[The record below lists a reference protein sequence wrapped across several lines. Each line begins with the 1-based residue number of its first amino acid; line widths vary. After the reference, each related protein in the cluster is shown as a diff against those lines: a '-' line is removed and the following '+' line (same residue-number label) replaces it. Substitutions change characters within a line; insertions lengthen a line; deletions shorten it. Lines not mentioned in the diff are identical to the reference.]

1 MRGDGFMNA
10 PAVIKS
16 FVYWKELYKFLSGG
30 THTMQDI
37 QATASQRWTERLKQ
51 AIPGGTSTS
60 SKAPLY
66 APEEPGVIVRGKGCR
81 VWDADGTEYIDFRN
95 GLGPVTLGY
104 GFPAV
109 DEAIRKQLDNG
120 IIYGHPHTLECEV
133 AEMFCE
139 LIPCAEQARFLKT
152 GGEAISAAIKLARA
166 YTGRDHIV
174 QIGYNGWL
182 NSNAVGGATLPGLT
196 TQILPGVPLA
206 VSGLHHAFGWNDTS
220 ALERTLDEF
229 SGQIAAIVV
238 AADYGTMEAGSTFY
252 PAVRA
257 LADKHGS
264 LLIFDEIVTGFRI
277 AIGGAQQYFGVIPD
291 LAVFSKG
298 IANGMP
304 LSVYAGRKEVM
315 SYCAPDKA
323 VISST
328 FGGETLSLAAA
339 KACMDTYRR
348 HDVTGF
354 LWKQG
359 EAVWGGLNRIFERK
373 GVPVK
378 IRGFWPCPTFGA
390 IDGKSNG
397 EVLPLLFRLA
407 YKHGVS
413 LYNVSYVNYS
423 HRDEDIA
430 EALGRLESACDDY
443 MMDKI

>member
-1 MRGDGFMNA
+1 
-10 PAVIKS
+10 
-16 FVYWKELYKFLSGG
+16 
-30 THTMQDI
+30 MQDI
-37 QATASQRWTERLKQ
+37 QATASERWTERLNK
-51 AIPGGTSTS
+51 AIPCGTSTG

-81 VWDADGTEYIDFRN
+81 VWDADGRDYIDFRN

-104 GFPAV
+104 GYPAV
-109 DEAIRKQLDNG
+109 DEAIRRQLDNG
-120 IIYGHPHTLECEV
+120 IIYGHPHTLEGEV
-133 AEMFCE
+133 AEMVCE

-152 GGEAISAAIKLARA
+152 GGEAIAACIKLARA

-182 NSNAVGGATLPGLT
+182 NSNAVGGAAMPGRT
-196 TQILPGVPLA
+196 AQVLPGVPLA
-206 VSGLHHAFGWNDTS
+206 VSGLHHACRWNDVA
-220 ALERTLDEF
+220 ALERLLDEF
-229 SGQIAAIVV
+229 SGQIAAIVI
-238 AADYGTMEAGSTFY
+238 AADYGSMEAGHTFY

-264 LLIFDEIVTGFRI
+264 LLVFDEIVTGFRI
-277 AIGGAQQYFGVIPD
+277 AIGGAQQYFGVTPD

-315 SYCAPDKA
+315 SYCAPGKV

-328 FGGETLSLAAA
+328 FGGETLSLSAA

-348 HDVTGF
+348 HDVSGF

-359 EAVWGGLNRIFERK
+359 EAVWGALNRMFERK
-373 GVPVK
+373 GIPAA
-378 IRGFWPCPTFGA
+378 IRGFWPCPTFGVT
-390 IDGKSNG
+390 NG
-397 EVLPLLFRLA
+397 TAAGNTVLPLFFRLA

-413 LYNVSYVNYS
+413 LYNVSYVNFS
-423 HRDEDIA
+423 HRDEDVA
-430 EALGRLESACDDY
+430 EALARLERACDEYLELTGGSD
-443 MMDKI
+443 DGK

>member
-1 MRGDGFMNA
+1 
-10 PAVIKS
+10 
-16 FVYWKELYKFLSGG
+16 
-30 THTMQDI
+30 MQDI
-37 QATASQRWTERLKQ
+37 QTTLSQGWTERLKQ
-51 AIPGGTSTS
+51 SIPWGSSTG
-60 SKAPLY
+60 SKSPVY

-81 VWDADGTEYIDFRN
+81 VWDADGRDYIDFRN

-104 GFPAV
+104 GYPAV
-109 DEAIRKQLDNG
+109 DEAIRRQLDNG

-133 AEMFCE
+133 AEMACE

-152 GGEAISAAIKLARA
+152 GGEAIAACIKIARA

-182 NSNAVGGATLPGLT
+182 NSNAIGGAALPGRT
-196 TQILPGVPLA
+196 AQVLPGVPLA
-206 VSGLHHAFGWNDTS
+206 VSSLHHACGWNDI
-220 ALERTLDEF
+220 AGLERLLDEF
-229 SGQIAAIVV
+229 SGQIAAIVI
-238 AADYGTMEAGSTFY
+238 AADYSSMEAGHTYY

-257 LADKHGS
+257 LADKHGT

-277 AIGGAQQYFGVIPD
+277 AIGGAQQYFGVTPD

-304 LSVYAGRKEVM
+304 LSVYAGRKDVM
-315 SYCAPDKA
+315 ACCAPGKV

-348 HDVTGF
+348 SDVPGF

-359 EAVWGGLNRIFERK
+359 EAVWGALNRLFERK
-373 GVPVK
+373 GIPATV
-378 IRGFWPCPTFGA
+378 RGFWPCPAFGTTG
-390 IDGKSNG
+390 GKPGS
-397 EVLPLLFRLA
+397 EVLPLFFRLA
-407 YKHGVS
+407 YKHGIS
-413 LYNVSYVNYS
+413 LYNVSYVNFS

-430 EALGRLESACDDY
+430 EALVRLERACDEY
-443 MMDKI
+443 IETAAG

>member
-1 MRGDGFMNA
+1 
-10 PAVIKS
+10 
-16 FVYWKELYKFLSGG
+16 
-30 THTMQDI
+30 MQDL
-37 QATASQRWTERLKQ
+37 QATVSERWTERLNKS
-51 AIPGGTSTS
+51 IPCGSSTG

-66 APEEPGVIVRGKGCR
+66 APEEPGVIVRGEGCR
-81 VWDADGTEYIDFRN
+81 VWDADGREYVDFRN

-109 DEAIRKQLDNG
+109 DEAIRRQLDNG

-133 AEMFCE
+133 AELARE
-139 LIPCAEQARFLKT
+139 LIPCAEQVRFLKT
-152 GGEAISAAIKLARA
+152 GGEAIAAAVKLARA

-182 NSNAVGGATLPGLT
+182 NGNAVGGVSLPGRT
-196 TQILPGVPLA
+196 AQVLPGVPLA
-206 VSGLHHAFGWNDTS
+206 VSALHHACRWNDL
-220 ALERTLDEF
+220 AGLERIMEQYD
-229 SGQIAAIVV
+229 GQIAAVVV
-238 AADYGTMEAGSTFY
+238 AADYAAMEAGHTFY

-257 LADKHGS
+257 LADKYGA
-264 LLIFDEIVTGFRI
+264 LLLFDEIVTGFRI
-277 AIGGAQQYFGVIPD
+277 AIGGAQQYFGVTPD

-315 SYCAPDKA
+315 SCCAPGKA

-339 KACMDTYRR
+339 KACMETYRER
-348 HDVTGF
+348 DVCGF

-359 EAVWGGLNRIFERK
+359 EAVWGGLQRMLASK
-373 GVPVK
+373 GVPVT
-378 IRGFWPCPTFGA
+378 IRGFWPCPSFAAT
-390 IDGKSNG
+390 G
-397 EVLPLLFRLA
+397 EQANAETLPLLFRLA

-413 LYNVSYVNYS
+413 LYNVSYVNFS

-430 EALGRLESACDDY
+430 EALVRLERVCDEFVESAAR
-443 MMDKI
+443 